1 MTTIALK
8 TDGDLSWIE
17 LDGLTIHIG
26 NDDAHTAD
34 LCLAITQD
42 LELLRDTVRK
52 KINAIRWQS
61 DLSRDL
67 REKKID
73 LLERALHMAGVPITQ
88 YTAQVTLHG
97 IDLVVGYD
105 MEPEELETGTPPS
118 LTVMS
123 VTHCGQ
129 DMVDFINSIGGD
141 DAFEEIANL
150 LDESPEDAE

>member
-1 MTTIALK
+1 MSIIALK

-17 LDGLTIHIG
+17 LDGLTIYIG
-26 NDDAHTAD
+26 ADDAHVAD
-34 LCLAITQD
+34 LCLAVTQD

-52 KINAIRWQS
+52 KINSIRWQS

-67 REKKID
+67 RDKKID
-73 LLERALHMAGVPITQ
+73 LLERAAHKAGVPITM

-97 IDLVVGYD
+97 IDLVVGYE

-150 LDESPEDAE
+150 LGESPEDDE

>member
-52 KINAIRWQS
+52 CINRMRWQT
-61 DLSRDL
+61 DLPRNVRDM
-67 REKKID
+67 KID
-73 LLERALHMAGVPITQ
+73 ALERAVHKAGVPITQ

-105 MEPEELETGTPPS
+105 MEPEELETGTPPC

-123 VTHCGQ
+123 VTHCGK
-129 DMVDFINSIGGD
+129 DMVDFIERIGGD

-150 LDESPEDAE
+150 LDGSPEDDE